1 MDGDRYDQRP
11 PRTSRRCQPHRL
23 PDARPES
30 DARVLYQSARMS
42 PCGALRSPGIRSTSG
57 EESGPFLHVFYET
70 ENGECLAFFALE
82 GRYERRDDG
91 LPSFTRH
98 LALGVKDAADLER
111 WQQEL
116 ATQGVEVSPAI
127 DHDGIWQSIYVWDP
141 NGIRLELTFQNRPLG
156 PADAAEGAVELENW
170 LTEHS
175 GTEQLSH

>member
-1 MDGDRYDQRP
+1 MTNDHPGP
-11 PRTSRRCQPHRL
+11 PVGVNHIAYQTLDLKATHQFYTKVLGCRL
-23 PDARPES
+23 A
-30 DARVLYQSARMS
+30 
-42 PCGALRSPGIRSTSG
+42 GALRSPGIRSTSG

-82 GRYERRDDG
+82 GSYERRDDG

-116 ATQGVEVSPAI
+116 STQGVEVSPAI

-175 GTEQLSH
+175 GTAQLSH